1 MDKNLEAIRPD
12 SLIEARHNLTAKEN
26 NIIDLVL
33 NTIKDDSKYKY
44 EIDIEKYKKI
54 YNHGST
60 NIYRDLKS
68 ATDDIF
74 ENHNKFYVKDRL
86 TGRERKFV
94 WFSMIEYI
102 PQKGK
107 ILFEVADTLKKMML
121 EMKKRI
127 YYRIEYPI
135 NFKSLY
141 SKRIYYM
148 LKSFEDTG
156 WRIDK
161 IDDLKYKLG
170 CPKSYKNYAI
180 FKQKVLDMAFKEIND
195 TGDIKFKYET
205 IKKGRKVISI
215 KFTIVSNK
223 AKNEIAV
230 AKETIET
237 TTNDLI
243 KQVQAICYKHKLT
256 EHEASCILSDSNNN
270 LYLIKKRYD
279 YMLSQKQI
287 IKNVVAYMRTIVTN
301 FDEPQESIK
310 TDKFNNY
317 PQRKY
322 DYKKLEEK
330 LLGSDSATED
340 EVKEK

>member
-33 NTIKDDSKYKY
+33 NTIKDDAKYKY

-60 NIYRDLKS
+60 NIYRDLKN

-74 ENHNKFYVKDRL
+74 ENHNKFYIKDRL

-170 CPKSYKNYAI
+170 CPESYKNYAI
-180 FKQKVLDMAFKEIND
+180 FKQKVLDMAFKEINKS
-195 TGDIKFKYET
+195 GDIKFKYEP

-215 KFTIVSNK
+215 KFIITSNK
-223 AKNEIAV
+223 AKNEIV
-230 AKETIET
+230 ATKEIIKKPL
-237 TTNDLI
+237 NDLI
-243 KQVQAICYKHKLT
+243 KQVQAICYKHNIT
-256 EHEASCILSDSNNN
+256 EHEASCILSDANNN
-270 LYLIKKRYD
+270 IGLIKKRYN
-279 YMLSQKQI
+279 YLITQK
-287 IKNVVAYMRTIVTN
+287 KVDNVVGYMRSIIVTYDKAQN
-301 FDEPQESIK
+301 NIK
-310 TDKFNNY
+310 IDNFNNY
-317 PQRKY
+317 EQREY
-322 DYKKLEEK
+322 DFDKLEK
-330 LLGSDSATED
+330 NLTAW
-340 EVKEK
+340 K